1 MRKLFSLG
9 LLAILLSVPASP
21 VFAGN
26 VEECE
31 VLKRGATK
39 GLYKLCLA
47 YHNTANS
54 DAKERFLNKYNDKA
68 GPDDPPMPGTE
79 AGVPCPCWTMDQMV
93 NAISVAPA
101 HSCQVGSDQEFA
113 IYTDE
118 PEAEVTFLVDSFGPF
133 GCFYIGPYTALFLP
147 SPLDEEDE
155 QACRDE
161 IQALVD
167 EDFTAITCT

>member
-1 MRKLFSLG
+1 MRELISLG
-9 LLAILLSVPASP
+9 ALAVLMSVLASP

-68 GPDDPPMPGTE
+68 GPDDPPMPGT
-79 AGVPCPCWTMDQMV
+79 GDPVPCACWTEENMATVSTQTCGSLRLTSESV
-93 NAISVAPA
+93 STCISKP
-101 HSCQVGSDQEFA
+101 
-113 IYTDE
+113 
-118 PEAEVTFLVDSFGPF
+118 
-133 GCFYIGPYTALFLP
+133 
-147 SPLDEEDE
+147 
-155 QACRDE
+155 CRCRMN
-161 IQALVD
+161 Q
-167 EDFTAITCT
+167 